1 MKPCQVIVSFARGP
15 VRASWLLE
23 DIPPGP
29 RSPRIHCSRA
39 EASGPVKT
47 IGENSTPAGLPVM
60 DRQAFDAALLLA
72 RREALIATAR
82 HLRNQRRSRLASIC
96 EAELRAVV
104 NACLA
109 MGISNEQA

>member
-1 MKPCQVIVSFARGP
+1 MTKCLVSVAFVRGP

-29 RSPRIHCSRA
+29 RSPRIHLSRA
-39 EASGPVKT
+39 EVSGPAKN
-47 IGENSTPAGLPVM
+47 IGANLTPVGLPVM
-60 DRQAFDAALLLA
+60 DRQAFDEALLLA

-82 HLRNQRRSRLASIC
+82 HLRDQRRSRDASIC

-109 MGISNEQA
+109 MGDR